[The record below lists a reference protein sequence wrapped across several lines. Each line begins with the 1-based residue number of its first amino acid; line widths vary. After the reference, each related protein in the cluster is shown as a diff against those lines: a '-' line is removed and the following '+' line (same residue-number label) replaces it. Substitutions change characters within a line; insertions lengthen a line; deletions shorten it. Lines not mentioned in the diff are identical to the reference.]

1 MTEQINQAL
10 NSQDQVVF
18 MPSEDLVKIE
28 QASTSYMEENS
39 NTIIITIRS
48 NIEDSQ
54 ELFAAFN
61 DKLKFLS
68 YFGDNW
74 NAFLDVLR
82 NYPEQADA
90 SMQGVNTI
98 IVNTISLPCRAT
110 TYVKTLLRAQG
121 VNNTCRIVILA
132 SNKCK
137 VEVESIMNL
146 KLY

>member
-1 MTEQINQAL
+1 MTEQIKQAL

-28 QASTSYMEENS
+28 EASSSYMDENS
-39 NTIIITIRS
+39 NTIIITIRN

-54 ELFAAFN
+54 TLFTAFN

-68 YFGDNW
+68 YFGNNW

-82 NYPEQADA
+82 NYPAQADA
-90 SMQGVNTI
+90 SMQGINTI

-110 TYVKTLLRAQG
+110 TYVKVLVQAKNI
-121 VNNTCRIVILA
+121 NNGCRIVFLA

-137 VEVESIMNL
+137 KEVESIIKL
-146 KLY
+146 KF

>member
-74 NAFLDVLR
+74 NAFLVVLR